1 MLEATVNVLDPLW
14 VACLWVYAYF
24 LTSALGIIKVA
35 RSAEFLTL
43 SLYKF
48 RLG

>member
-35 RSAEFLTL
+35 LSAEFLTL